1 MKPTKTIS
9 RDQAALDFGEEFVR
23 IMMRGKTELVMTADQ
38 LILAE
43 KWKMIRDQKFTPF
56 AYEYVYLVEN
66 DLGHFKVGLTREPR
80 KRLSALGTGTVD
92 ALSLRALFVIGNQ
105 EGRNVERGI
114 QAELKRRGIHEKGEW
129 FNGSVQDWWPHISEF
144 ARLRYG
150 NCITSLS
157 QAWDGCEPMVGLYL
171 KVTEKTTFGK
181 DVLDYRREFM
191 WIVEQ
196 AEKGLTVAA

>member
-1 MKPTKTIS
+1 MKPTKVIS
-9 RDQAALDFGEEFVR
+9 RDQAALHFGEEFVR
-23 IMMRGKTELVMTADQ
+23 IMMRGKSEILMTADQ

-66 DLGHFKVGLTREPR
+66 DRGHFKVGLTREPR
-80 KRLSALGTGTVD
+80 KRLSALGTGSVD
-92 ALSLRALFVIGNQ
+92 ALTLRAMFVIGNQ
-105 EGRNVERGI
+105 AGRNVERGI
-114 QAELKRRGIHEKGEW
+114 QSELKRQGIHEKGEW
-129 FNGSVQDWWPHISEF
+129 FRGSVQELWPQISEF

-171 KVTEKTTFGK
+171 KVTEKSAVK
-181 DVLDYRREFM
+181 HDVMGYRREFM
-191 WIVEQ
+191 WIVDQ